1 MAPNSYFPQVYKL
14 VEGVPKG
21 CVASYGMLASLLPG
35 VTARMVGRA
44 LSHLEDGAKTPWH
57 RIVNSSGAIAPRPGA
72 AEQRERLRKEK
83 ISFRKNGHV
92 DMGAHQWRG
101 PSSRWIE
108 KSGMDPVDVME
119 IVSTW
124 RRLG

>member
-14 VEGVPKG
+14 ADDVPKG

-44 LSHLEDGAKTPWH
+44 LAHLKDDAKTPWH

-72 AEQRERLRKEK
+72 AEQRERLKAEGMA
-83 ISFRKNGHV
+83 FRKNGHV
-92 DMGAHQWRG
+92 DMKVYAWSG
-101 PSSRWIE
+101 PSQCWIE
-108 KSGMDPVDVME
+108 KSGVDPIVVME
-119 IVSTW
+119 IISGW
-124 RRLG
+124 RRRG